1 MSSKQREALNQI
13 LGLIDNEIL
22 VFNDGLDLSEST
34 NAQYQLDKADE
45 ALAEPLRNC
54 DVGTA
59 EEQAERFDEFCLVH
73 WGTNDM
79 SGENCRHCPLS
90 PFNCKLEWAKMPYE
104 SEVNNAKK

>member
-54 DVGTA
+54 DVGTI
-59 EEQAERFDEFCLVH
+59 EEQSKRFNAFCFH
-73 WGTNDM
+73 QRCNT
-79 SGENCRHCPLS
+79 CPL
-90 PFNCKLEWAKMPYE
+90 NAVEDGLMGECGVRWAQAPYE
-104 SEVNNAKK
+104 NEVTGES